1 MSLGYFIFI
10 YWLLAA
16 IILVLGMIGYHVK
29 VLGALGKYGYDDTIK
44 LLPSNQIKQ
53 IKQYEQICREEGVQ
67 TGWEKFMVW
76 FPTIGFLLVI
86 GWFALLAIDFIY
98 T

>member
-1 MSLGYFIFI
+1 MTLGYFNFI

-16 IILVLGMIGYHVK
+16 IILALGMIGYYVK

-44 LLPSNQIKQ
+44 LLPSSQ

-67 TGWEKFMVW
+67 TGRAKFMVW